1 MKKKLLTIII
11 TIFLSSYSF
20 AQDYQ
25 LKGEQYQIFQNV
37 LKGNINKQIHE
48 KFWSLVPKKEMD
60 SILKDRKEFDKFM
73 NENVLLGYKYQQ
85 EFWKSVLVSFRERQ
99 VFTTDLYNK
108 YKDILI
114 TKPYS
119 KQAIKNSEGMLLAAS
134 KRSVYNSS
142 RGPVYPD
149 DKMAEQVLI
158 NLDQIF
164 KRIKKLINPVWK

>member
-1 MKKKLLTIII
+1 MKTLLAI
-11 TIFLSSYSF
+11 TISLFLSSLSF

-37 LKGNINKQIHE
+37 LKGTINKQIHQ

-60 SILKDRKEFDKFM
+60 SILKDRKAFDKFM
-73 NENVLLGYKYQQ
+73 NENVLLGHKYQQ

-99 VFTTDLYNK
+99 VFKTDLYNK
-108 YKDILI
+108 YKDILL

-134 KRSVYNSS
+134 QRSVYNSS
-142 RGPVYPD
+142 RGPIFPD
-149 DKMAEQVLI
+149 DKMAEQVLK

-164 KRIKKLINPVWK
+164 KRIKKLINPVWQ

>member
-1 MKKKLLTIII
+1 MKTLITLIFSFILLTQ
-11 TIFLSSYSF
+11 SF
-20 AQDYQ
+20 ANDFQ
-25 LKGEQYQIFQNV
+25 LKGEQYKIFQNV
-37 LKGNINKQIHE
+37 LKGNINKKIHE
-48 KFWSLVPKKEMD
+48 KFWSLVPKKEM
-60 SILKDRKEFDKFM
+60 SAILKDRKAFDKFM

-99 VFTTDLYNK
+99 IFKTDLYNK
-108 YKDILI
+108 YKDILL

-134 KRSVYNSS
+134 KRSIYNSS
-142 RGPVYPD
+142 RGPIYPD

>member
-1 MKKKLLTIII
+1 MRVLL
-11 TIFLSSYSF
+11 IFLFTFFISF
-20 AQDYQ
+20 NLSANDYQ

-37 LKGNINKQIHE
+37 LKGNISKQIHE
-48 KFWSLVPKKEMD
+48 KFWSLVPKKEMN

-85 EFWKSVLVSFRERQ
+85 EFWKSILVTFREKQ
-99 VFTTDLYNK
+99 VFTTDLYNR
-108 YKDILI
+108 YKDILL

-158 NLDQIF
+158 NLDQMFI
-164 KRIKKLINPVWK
+164 RIRKLINPVWE

>member
-1 MKKKLLTIII
+1 M
-11 TIFLSSYSF
+11 S
-20 AQDYQ
+20 A
-25 LKGEQYQIFQNV
+25 
-37 LKGNINKQIHE
+37 
-48 KFWSLVPKKEMD
+48 
-60 SILKDRKEFDKFM
+60 ILKDRKAFDKFM

-99 VFTTDLYNK
+99 IFKTDLYNK
-108 YKDILI
+108 YKDILL

-134 KRSVYNSS
+134 KRSIYNSS
-142 RGPVYPD
+142 RGPIYPD

>member
-1 MKKKLLTIII
+1 MRFLYIFLLTFVI
-11 TIFLSSYSF
+11 SF
-20 AQDYQ
+20 NSLANDYQ

-60 SILKDRKEFDKFM
+60 AILKDRKAFDKFM
-73 NENVLLGYKYQQ
+73 NENVLLGHKYQQ

-99 VFTTDLYNK
+99 VFKTDLYNK
-108 YKDILI
+108 YKDILL

-142 RGPVYPD
+142 RGPIYPD

-158 NLDQIF
+158 NLKQIF
-164 KRIKKLINPVWK
+164 KRIKKLINPVWE